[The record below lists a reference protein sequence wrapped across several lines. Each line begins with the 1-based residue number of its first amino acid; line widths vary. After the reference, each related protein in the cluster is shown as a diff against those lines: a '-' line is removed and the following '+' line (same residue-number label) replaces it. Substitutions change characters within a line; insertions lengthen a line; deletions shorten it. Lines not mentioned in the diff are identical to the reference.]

1 MRTHKV
7 ILEIELQDRETPE
20 QWLKNTLGSVK
31 YTRIKSIT
39 AVEEESKKISG
50 NPKKAG

>member
-7 ILEIELQDRETPE
+7 ILEIELQERETPE

-31 YTRIKSIT
+31 YGRIKSIT
-39 AVEEESKKISG
+39 TVKEEPKKVSG